1 MQDPTDNRDVAIA
14 VAPDPLDQLVKRV
27 RVGED
32 VVGGL
37 PIGVL
42 VGIAKARH
50 SERRAVGKRSSEVR
64 RSGACEDCRLKSVN
78 DIRRIIAEQLIV
90 AGFGPFPRRSS
101 SSSRVRTS
109 VSSCC
114 RPMFEGQAESRQT
127 FS

>member
-27 RVGED
+27 RVGEGED

-64 RSGACEDCRLKSVN
+64 RSGACEDCRLKSIN

-90 AGFGPFPRRSS
+90 AGFATFPETLLKLFAGENLGKL
-101 SSSRVRTS
+101 VL
-109 VSSCC
+109 
-114 RPMFEGQAESRQT
+114 QADV
-127 FS
+127 

>member
-64 RSGACEDCRLKSVN
+64 RSCACEDCRLKSVN

-90 AGFGPFPRRSS
+90 AGFATFPETLLKLFAGENLGKL
-101 SSSRVRTS
+101 VL
-109 VSSCC
+109 
-114 RPMFEGQAESRQT
+114 QADV
-127 FS
+127 

>member
-1 MQDPTDNRDVAIA
+1 MRCGRRHIEIACKVEGHRSRQDPTDNRDVAIA

-50 SERRAVGKRSSEVR
+50 SERRAVGKRSSEV
-64 RSGACEDCRLKSVN
+64 
-78 DIRRIIAEQLIV
+78 
-90 AGFGPFPRRSS
+90 
-101 SSSRVRTS
+101 
-109 VSSCC
+109 
-114 RPMFEGQAESRQT
+114 
-127 FS
+127 

>member
-14 VAPDPLDQLVKRV
+14 VAPDPLDQLVKRI

-50 SERRAVGKRSSEVR
+50 SECRAVGKRSSEVR
-64 RSGACEDCRLKSVN
+64 RSGTCEDCRLKSVN

-90 AGFGPFPRRSS
+90 AGFATFPETLLKLFAGENLGKL
-101 SSSRVRTS
+101 VL
-109 VSSCC
+109 
-114 RPMFEGQAESRQT
+114 QADV
-127 FS
+127 

>member
-50 SERRAVGKRSSEVR
+50 SERRAVSKRSAEVR

-90 AGFGPFPRRSS
+90 AGFATFPETLLKLFAGENLGKL
-101 SSSRVRTS
+101 VL
-109 VSSCC
+109 
-114 RPMFEGQAESRQT
+114 QADV
-127 FS
+127 

>member
-50 SERRAVGKRSSEVR
+50 SERRAVGKRSSEV
-64 RSGACEDCRLKSVN
+64 
-78 DIRRIIAEQLIV
+78 
-90 AGFGPFPRRSS
+90 
-101 SSSRVRTS
+101 
-109 VSSCC
+109 
-114 RPMFEGQAESRQT
+114 
-127 FS
+127 

>member
-14 VAPDPLDQLVKRV
+14 VSPDPLDQPVKRV

-37 PIGVL
+37 PIGVV

-50 SERRAVGKRSSEVR
+50 SKRRAVGKRPSQVR

-90 AGFGPFPRRSS
+90 AGFATAP
-101 SSSRVRTS
+101 
-109 VSSCC
+109 
-114 RPMFEGQAESRQT
+114 QAFAGENLGKLVLQADV
-127 FS
+127 